1 MYIVY
6 IPEREM
12 EENNDK
18 KDKKTEV
25 GFDLTIKNETQTVNG
40 NIEDATTIYGFSDSF
55 KFPIQK
61 QDPATGKFSYE
72 IITLNLSDYI
82 NKDGTLSIKSLTN
95 TDGNGAKA
103 YSDLKSYINT
113 NKNNPELLEKSISN
127 LLEEFWGLRDKDE
140 NHIKIGNSQEEI
152 MDKIINAQGD
162 NIEGFICMTMH
173 EFVMKTLNECGI
185 NAVTLCGGTSDG
197 SHATLLYQLEDGKYV
212 WNNYGDKVVVSASNI
227 KDAIVEIYKN
237 SGELNSCGYYTIV
250 DGKTSYQE
258 FALEREA
265 AFGDKM
271 DKRDYQNLT
280 PFDNKP
286 DSTNS
291 INGRAEVSTLGNIKV
306 GVDTTLGIEK
316 NNKDAELTF
325 NVEYKRNNETE
336 LFLNS
341 QSFGIDSGYKSIKHK
356 DNGRDVFFDVN
367 LTSVYT
373 TGKTGALDYKI
384 GNQNEVDQVESVVIK
399 KLETLAALNGET
411 CIIPTDIDF
420 SVDSKH
426 SSKNIKDFS
435 TFIKTGAGFTSEITS
450 SDNMSL
456 KHAFQG
462 SLLGGFTI
470 GVNNSSIFGDT
481 RILAEEG
488 LQLQNKT
495 GNVRLE
501 NTISGGLGVDLR
513 LTGGAQKGSLSPVCK
528 FNFGSGVEYSNQDNL
543 TVGVGVQAYGVVT
556 CPSKETGVE
565 GNIYGIYRPQDT
577 KVTIFGKLNAGM
589 ERQRLTLGGFNEQA
603 ENNIKINTAIGVQLN
618 PKVSVQAGYSREL
631 DKLNPTRN
639 NSAVSIGCKINI

>member
-1 MYIVY
+1 MK
-6 IPEREM
+6 
-12 EENNDK
+12 ENKDK

-25 GFDLTIKNETQTVNG
+25 GFDLTIKNETQPVNG
-40 NIEDATTIYGFSDSF
+40 KIEEATTILSLDFFDDF
-55 KFPIQK
+55 KIPISK
-61 QDPATGKFSYE
+61 EDPATGELSSE
-72 IITLNLSDYI
+72 MITLNLNDYI
-82 NKDGTLSIKSLTN
+82 NKNGTLSIESLTN

-103 YSDLKSYINT
+103 YSDLKAYINT

-127 LLEEFWGLRDKDE
+127 LLDEFLRLYDDNEK
-140 NHIKIGNSQEEI
+140 HIQIGNSQEEI
-152 MDKIINAQGD
+152 MDKIINAQGE
-162 NIEGFICMTMH
+162 NIDGFICMTMH
-173 EFVMKTLNECGI
+173 EFVMDTLNECGI
-185 NAVTLCGGTSDG
+185 DAVILSGATSDG

-212 WNNYGDKVVVSASNI
+212 WNNYGNKVVVSASNI
-227 KDAIVEIYKN
+227 KDAIAEIYKN
-237 SGELNSCGYYTIV
+237 TGDLNSCGYYTIV

-356 DNGRDVFFDVN
+356 DNGNDVFFDVN
-367 LTSVYT
+367 LTSAYT

-384 GNQNEVDQVESVVIK
+384 GNQNEIDQIK
-399 KLETLAALNGET
+399 AGLKNEIETLAELRGET
-411 CIIPTDIDF
+411 YIIPDLEF
-420 SVDSKH
+420 YVDSKH
-426 SSKNIKDFS
+426 SSEDIKDFS

-462 SLLGGFTI
+462 SLLGGFTLGI
-470 GVNNSSIFGDT
+470 NNSSIFGDA

-488 LQLQNKT
+488 LQLQNRA
-495 GNVRLE
+495 GNVSLE

-513 LTGGAQKGSLSPVCK
+513 LTGGAQKGSVSPVCK
-528 FNFGSGVEYSNQDNL
+528 FNIGSGAEYSNQDNL
-543 TVGVGVQAYGVVT
+543 TVGGGVQAYGVVT
-556 CPSKETGVE
+556 RPSKEAGVE

-589 ERQRLTLGGFNEQA
+589 ERQRLTLGGFNEQT
-603 ENNIKINTAIGVQLN
+603 ENNIKLNTTIGVQLN
-618 PKVSVQAGYSREL
+618 PKVTVQAGYSREL

-639 NSAVSIGCKINI
+639 NSAVSIGCKINL